1 VPDEEKFALLFQ
13 ANMAEAGIPVEI
25 VSTPWLS
32 VVENAS
38 SQETSPHIVTIYV
51 SSDLPEIGPMIKQ
64 RYHSST
70 APTWS
75 QNEWLMDEDLDSRID
90 EALTT
95 LDQEE
100 RFQKYA
106 ELQQDITERVPS
118 LFLYD
123 QVQKQAYQSYVDW
136 PASRGESSALS
147 GYQIY
152 AAQIGIN
159 Q

>member
-1 VPDEEKFALLFQ
+1 MPDEEKFALLFQ

-51 SSDLPEIGPMIKQ
+51 SSDLPEVGPMLKQ

-70 APTWS
+70 AATWS
-75 QNEWLMDEDLDSRID
+75 QNEWLLDDELDARID
-90 EALTT
+90 DALTT
-95 LDQEE
+95 VDQAE
-100 RFQKYA
+100 RFAKYESLQADIA
-106 ELQQDITERVPS
+106 ELVPS

-123 QVQKQAYQSYVDW
+123 QVQKQAYQDYVDW
-136 PASRGESSALS
+136 PAANGGTSSLS

-152 AAQIGIN
+152 AAHISLGK
-159 Q
+159 